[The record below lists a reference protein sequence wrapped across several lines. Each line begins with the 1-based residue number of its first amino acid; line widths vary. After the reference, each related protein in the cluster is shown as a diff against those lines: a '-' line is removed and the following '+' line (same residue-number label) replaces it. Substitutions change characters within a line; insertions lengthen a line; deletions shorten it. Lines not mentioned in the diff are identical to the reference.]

1 MSDGKAPDFERVS
14 DFVPEVNEKVL
25 MIDPNGY
32 DLWIGK
38 VQSNENGKIAIHY
51 PDYPEEDETL
61 EGDQVQRILKW
72 TRTNSRI
79 YHNQEMRRT
88 QQQQDS
94 EEEEEQTEPSE
105 SSESNEPD
113 YKPLNTPPGEKEAK
127 RSSKKKGPKA
137 KKNKK
142 PKKDTYHPRPEGARS
157 NPRRGSSK
165 E

>member
-1 MSDGKAPDFERVS
+1 MPDFT
-14 DFVPEVNEKVL
+14 PEVNEKVL
-25 MIDPNGY
+25 VIDKNGY
-32 DLWIGK
+32 DIWEGK

-51 PDYPEEDETL
+51 QEYPEEDETV
-61 EGDQVQRILKW
+61 EGDGIQRILKW

-79 YHNQEMRRT
+79 FHQQEMHRN

-94 EEEEEQTEPSE
+94 EEEEEQTESDE
-105 SSESNEPD
+105 STESNEPE
-113 YKPLNTPPGEKEAK
+113 YKPVNAPVEKESK
-127 RSSKKKGPKA
+127 RNSKKKGPKA

-157 NPRRGSSK
+157 NPRRGSSQ